1 MKIKLIAVAA
11 LAVCGSGAFAATVAS
26 KCVAPA
32 TSTVDLVTAC
42 APEVTLYMAGASA
55 QQPAVQKLLGTTDA
69 VFDLSK
75 AIAKI
80 SKTTGAAVAPHANA
94 TAVTGL
100 SGVAVTTEAGLGAKN
115 TEIYVGTGSSK
126 MGAAAGKRIAV
137 VFNTANGSFAGVKQM
152 TEAKDTNGISGS
164 VGGELA
170 SQGLVTAA
178 MAKAGTTLSCV
189 RTSATDFVAVNGAT
203 APTIPSYSCAGNAFN
218 YVTTVPAGGV
228 KGVQLALADVA
239 PNQAA
244 IGVLTAGKWTAPKF
258 PLTVTGMQGFGV
270 MVNDKALQALI
281 KREVAAGRMGA
292 DCLTIGATNGTTST
306 LTAACQPNLSHADMA
321 ALITGRATAALI
333 SGDAADTTA
342 IAYSRRV
349 DFSGT
354 QASSNIEFGG
364 QAATEG
370 FKAAD
375 IIAKK
380 VTPTGFLALSDA
392 GVAEPV
398 TGQYT
403 KTSTDGKFI
412 TNAKVGSGD
421 VITAVSADT
430 TNYAFGVVSL
440 EKVWKPVK
448 ADSALKGASW
458 VKIGGISP
466 NFKADGSNDTTHRF
480 GMLNGYPFQFEM
492 VAIKNAT
499 NSKYPAIAAVVDGIV
514 AGMQDPAFNLAGIA
528 YINSSDTTKN
538 ANFTRGG
545 LGNNYAPLSVK

>member
-1 MKIKLIAVAA
+1 
-11 LAVCGSGAFAATVAS
+11 
-26 KCVAPA
+26 
-32 TSTVDLVTAC
+32 
-42 APEVTLYMAGASA
+42 MAGASA
-55 QQPAVQKLLGTTDA
+55 QQPAVQKLLGTTDT

-80 SKTTGAAVAPHANA
+80 SKTTGAAVPPHANA
-94 TAVTGL
+94 AAVTGL

-137 VFNTANGSFAGVKQM
+137 VYNTANGSFAGVKQM
-152 TEAKDTNGISGS
+152 TEGLDTKGISGS

-178 MAKAGTTLSCV
+178 MAKAGTALSCV
-189 RTSATDFVAVNGAT
+189 RTTSTDWVAANGST
-203 APTIPSYSCAGNAFN
+203 APVIPSYACAGNAFN
-218 YVTTVPAGGV
+218 YVAMAPAGGV

-244 IGVLTAGKWTAPKF
+244 IGVLAAGKWTAAKF

-281 KREVAAGRMGA
+281 KREVAAGRMSA

-333 SGDAADTTA
+333 SGDSTDTNV

-375 IIAKK
+375 LLAKK
-380 VTPTGFLALSDA
+380 VTATGGLTLSDA
-392 GVAEPV
+392 GVADAV

-403 KTSTDGKFI
+403 KTSADGKFI
-412 TNAKVGSGD
+412 SNAKVGSGD

-430 TNYAFGVVSL
+430 ANYAFGVVSL
-440 EKVWKPVK
+440 EKVWVPAK
-448 ADSALKGASW
+448 ATSGIKGASW

-492 VAIKNAT
+492 VAIKNAA
-499 NSKYPAIAAVVDGIV
+499 NSKTPVLETVANAIVT
-514 AGMQDPAFNLAGIA
+514 GMQNPSFDLAGIA
-528 YINSSDTTKN
+528 YIDSSDTTKN
-538 ANFTRGG
+538 AKFTRGG